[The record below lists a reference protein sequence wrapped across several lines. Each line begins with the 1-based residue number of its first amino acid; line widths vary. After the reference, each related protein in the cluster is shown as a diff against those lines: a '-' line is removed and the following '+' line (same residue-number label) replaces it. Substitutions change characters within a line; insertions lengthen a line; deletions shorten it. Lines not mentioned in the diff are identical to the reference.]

1 MKGRRKERGKGRI
14 IGKVDSAT
22 FCGPWK
28 SKKSDGD
35 LNRSRVGPSLH
46 GSSIVPSARY
56 TRFTLWDQGREGE
69 AEVEDFSTKRCERRL
84 VPLVWRY
91 ARHSKLTK
99 TGIILSLSLSLSYSS
114 CFLSSLFRFN
124 GVYASEE
131 YRPRFGERK
140 RGLGEKKDGGP
151 LCQLVT
157 RVEEIRERKRTKD
170 PSGWREELRSFLFA
184 PGSLSSSPLL
194 LEAFLFFLLP
204 FYLFFFSSLFFS
216 FFSFF
221 FRSPLLPLE
230 RKGAKL
236 LYVQCFY
243 VRSFCLISF
252 SDTIRVWII
261 DSRLGSTKEGFL
273 MKRNEKVAWNL

>member
-69 AEVEDFSTKRCERRL
+69 AEVEDFSTKRRERRL

-99 TGIILSLSLSLSYSS
+99 TGIILSLSLSYSS
-114 CFLSSLFRFN
+114 CFSLIVSFSFQRGIRIGGVSSSFWRKKT
-124 GVYASEE
+124 GTGGEE
-131 YRPRFGERK
+131 
-140 RGLGEKKDGGP
+140 
-151 LCQLVT
+151 
-157 RVEEIRERKRTKD
+157 
-170 PSGWREELRSFLFA
+170 GWRATLSTCH
-184 PGSLSSSPLL
+184 PGRGDPREKTNERPLGMKGRTTIVL
-194 LEAFLFFLLP
+194 V
-204 FYLFFFSSLFFS
+204 
-216 FFSFF
+216 
-221 FRSPLLPLE
+221 RT
-230 RKGAKL
+230 RK
-236 LYVQCFY
+236 
-243 VRSFCLISF
+243 S
-252 SDTIRVWII
+252 
-261 DSRLGSTKEGFL
+261 
-273 MKRNEKVAWNL
+273 